1 VAVVLLIRYRH
12 WRPAVAAFLPSVL
25 VALILLSAFA
35 LLDVPTNLLHAISLI
50 LVMGMGVDYGIFMVD
65 CARQRQGLDATML
78 SLLVSCLTT
87 VFVFGALAL
96 SSHAALRAIGMTTG
110 AGILLSL
117 LLAPVS
123 LVITG
128 VEGKHDDAS

>member
-1 VAVVLLIRYRH
+1 
-12 WRPAVAAFLPSVL
+12 
-25 VALILLSAFA
+25 
-35 LLDVPTNLLHAISLI
+35 
-50 LVMGMGVDYGIFMVD
+50 MGMGVDYGIFMVD
-65 CARQRQGLDATML
+65 CARHRQGLEATML

-123 LVITG
+123 LVIAG
-128 VEGKHDDAS
+128 VGGKDADAPDAPDAP